1 MTRIEIAKA
10 FIQIEIDKMDDPALK
25 EIMIGIIGVCNSDI
39 NWLWVFRVL
48 EKHNRIKI

>member
-1 MTRIEIAKA
+1 MTRIENAKA
-10 FIQIEIDKMDDPALK
+10 FMEMQIHKMDDPALK
-25 EIMIGIIGVCNSDI
+25 EIMIGIIGVCNTDI